1 MVVAKN
7 ATTTQHGA
15 IKGMKQ
21 IHQVSYYSLD
31 MIISISYRVKSYR
44 GVQFRIW
51 ATQILREY
59 IIRGE
64 L

>member
-31 MIISISYRVKSYR
+31 MINGNEI
-44 GVQFRIW
+44 Q
-51 ATQILREY
+51 
-59 IIRGE
+59 
-64 L
+64 